1 MSSLRSRIAWRGAL
15 ATAGVAIVIATIAI
29 FTVRHELRRQVDREL
44 LSDAQRSALRFERL
58 SGGPTPDAIPRRP
71 PIGTNGLPVLGAGPA
86 VQGGTGQNSTG
97 RDERVSR
104 VLNADGKIVLE
115 FQYPSIGITERDR
128 DVASG
133 RRTQSFRD
141 DDSSDTTYRVV
152 TVHIPNSDYAIQ
164 VARPTTV
171 IDDTVTQLT
180 WILALCA
187 VGGVTVALASGWW
200 VGRSAARPVI
210 ELAEAAAHVADTEDL
225 SVEVPEGGGRELQ
238 TLGSSFNRM
247 LRTLEAARQQ
257 QRQLIADAGHELRT
271 PLTSL
276 RTNIEVLVSG
286 GELSEDD
293 RHALTDDVRGQ
304 LEELTVL
311 VSDLVE
317 LARDEVDHRADHVEV
332 ALDAVVRAAIDRA
345 RRRAGGVTITEAVE
359 PATVQGD
366 AGLLERAVLNLLDNA
381 IKWSPSAGVV
391 EVRASGGRIEIAD
404 HGLGIAPED
413 RSRVFERFWRAPA
426 ARSARGSGLGLA
438 IVAQVVASHGGSV
451 EVSETPGGGT
461 TMIVELPTVA

>member
-1 MSSLRSRIAWRGAL
+1 MTSLRSRIAWPAAL
-15 ATAGVAIVIATIAI
+15 ATAGVAIVLAAIAI

-44 LSDAQRSALRFERL
+44 VSDAQRSAGRLERFPLGSL
-58 SGGPTPDAIPRRP
+58 SSSSPRIPGFPGFGGPPSGSSSAT
-71 PIGTNGLPVLGAGPA
+71 
-86 VQGGTGQNSTG
+86 QG

-104 VLNADGKIVLE
+104 VFTSDGKIVLE

-128 DVASG
+128 AVAAG
-133 RRTQSFRD
+133 RRDRSFRD
-141 DDSSDTTYRVV
+141 EDTADTTYRLV
-152 TVHIPNSDYAIQ
+152 TVHIPASHYAVQ

-187 VGGVTVALASGWW
+187 LGGVTVALASGWW

-225 SVEVPEGGGRELQ
+225 SVEVPEGGGSELQ

-247 LRTLEAARQQ
+247 LRTLDGSREQ
-257 QRQLIADAGHELRT
+257 QRRLIADAGHELRT

-286 GELSEDD
+286 GQLGEED
-293 RHALTDDVRGQ
+293 RAALTDDVRGQ
-304 LEELTVL
+304 LEELSVL

-332 ALDAVVRAAIDRA
+332 ALDAVVHAAVDRA
-345 RRRAGGVTITEAVE
+345 RRRAGSVTISELVA
-359 PATVQGD
+359 PATVMGD
-366 AGLLERAVLNLLDNA
+366 AALLERAVLNLLDNA
-381 IKWSPSAGVV
+381 IKWSPPDGVV
-391 EVRASGGRIEIAD
+391 ELRMSGGRIEIAD
-404 HGLGIAPED
+404 HGPGIAPED
-413 RSRVFERFWRAPA
+413 RPKVFERFWRAPA
-426 ARSARGSGLGLA
+426 ARSSRGSGLGLS
-438 IVAQVVASHGGSV
+438 IVAQVVGSHGGSV
-451 EVSETPGGGT
+451 EVAETPGGGT
-461 TMIVELPTVA
+461 TMSVELPLVA